1 MTTTLDNKILQAKR
15 RKLNICQKHITE
27 QEIIK

>member
-15 RKLNICQKHITE
+15 RKLNIYAKNILQNRKL
-27 QEIIK
+27 

>member
-15 RKLNICQKHITE
+15 RKLNIDAKNILQDRKL
-27 QEIIK
+27 